1 MNPHPLARTAG
12 RTSRGLVTGVG
23 LLVGFVVLAV
33 TVGRV
38 ESVGLTRMEPARPV
52 QSLAL
57 RVDDAADGSLALR
70 DADRGALVATV
81 RPGED
86 NFIRATLRGFAQGRL
101 RAGLSREVPFRLTRF
116 DDGSLRL
123 DDSLTGRSVDFG
135 AFGPS
140 NYAAFARVM
149 PAEPMPAEPMP
160 AEPMPAQDVCRTALP
175 ADGIP
180 GSCGT
185 APTNAEPSRNSA
197 KGAMGAAP

>member
-1 MNPHPLARTAG
+1 MNPNPASSHAVSSHPLARSAG
-12 RTSRGLVTGVG
+12 RTSRSLVIGVG

-38 ESVGLTRMEPARPV
+38 ESVGLTRMELARPV
-52 QSLAL
+52 QHLAF
-57 RVDDAADGSLALR
+57 RVEDTADGSIALR
-70 DADRGALVATV
+70 DAERGGLVATV

-140 NYAAFARVM
+140 NYAAFARLM
-149 PAEPMPAEPMP
+149 PVNTIL
-160 AEPMPAQDVCRTALP
+160 AQDVCRIDLP
-175 ADGIP
+175 SDCIP
-180 GSCGT
+180 GSCRT
-185 APTNAEPSRNSA
+185 AFTKAEPARNSA
-197 KGAMGAAP
+197 KDAMGAAR